1 MIISPGWDNNDNDSP
16 YIVHLE
22 LYLKYAVKKSLHKC
36 IRVLT
41 DISVKQCVNI
51 DIITAKKDVRFKKK
65 KITYTYTTLALS
77 EINEK
82 LKLSQKKKT

>member
-1 MIISPGWDNNDNDSP
+1 M
-16 YIVHLE
+16 
-22 LYLKYAVKKSLHKC
+22 KYAVKKSLHKC

-51 DIITAKKDVRFKKK
+51 DIITAKKDVQFKKK

-82 LKLSQKKKT
+82 PKLSPPKKRLNIKKEYQRKSKKMCFIGISY

>member
-65 KITYTYTTLALS
+65 NHIYVYHSGIVRNQWKAKI
-77 EINEK
+77 IPP
-82 LKLSQKKKT
+82 QKKT